1 MALRFLKNSAKHWV
15 LILLYIYFS
24 LKMIINLVNLKT
36 PHKFAD
42 N

>member
-1 MALRFLKNSAKHWV
+1 MDLRCLKTSAKHWV

-24 LKMIINLVNLKT
+24 LKVIINLVNLKT
-36 PHKFAD
+36 PHKFTD